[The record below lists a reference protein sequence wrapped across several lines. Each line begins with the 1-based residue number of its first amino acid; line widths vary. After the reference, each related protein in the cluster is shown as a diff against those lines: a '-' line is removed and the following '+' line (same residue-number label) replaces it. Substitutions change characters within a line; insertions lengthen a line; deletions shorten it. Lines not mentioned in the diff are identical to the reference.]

1 MRYLSLPAE
10 FLGDEE
16 KPALCL
22 PPEYA
27 AAYPVRAEHQY
38 KDLRMRRNSALSNG
52 TTGNSEG
59 APNGAGP
66 TSTAEDVARR
76 SAIAEEQAFLDVATA
91 RRDTLTEHLE
101 AELSSEAVDALERAR
116 QRMLRR
122 QYEELQR
129 AREGLVFGRL
139 DGLDG
144 TVRHIGRVGLRN
156 AGEDSE
162 PLLVDWRAPAAR
174 PFYTATAVDPQGQ
187 ARRRHIRT
195 SGSAVVG
202 VDDEPLDGTMTA
214 ELVGEGA
221 LLAALD
227 QRRTGRMSTAIS
239 TLQREQDDIIRAEA
253 TGPLIVQ
260 GGPGTG
266 KTVVALHR
274 VAYLLFAHPTMAD
287 QGVLVLGPSPRFL
300 QYIAQVL
307 PALGETAVVSA
318 TCDTLLPGIRVGRDE
333 SRTLAEIKGRALW
346 QPALENYVTSLLPRP
361 RELKLRWAGDF
372 YVIPA
377 ATVAQALASAVQG
390 RPYHRARKAFAEQL
404 HHILADAVAEQR
416 EALMNEME
424 EGFEDILARVDRD
437 MQHDHHPGSTSTGSD
452 IDGLLSEE
460 EIADLR
466 DQIAENATIARF
478 IETWWPTLDAE
489 TLLRDLLTNPALVA
503 RFAPQLSSEEITAV
517 SAEPPLWASSDIPLL
532 DALADLLGEDHVDT
546 PQPQG
551 GFVADHAR
559 RQRDWVYG
567 HVVVDEAQELSEMQ
581 WHMVLRRCPSRSITA
596 VGDIDQAEAAHRH
609 TSWAEAVQAV
619 LGDRWTAA
627 ELTICYRTP
636 REVMGLTEPVLT
648 KAGSRNTPPRAV
660 RSSGIAPWTLM
671 VTPAELAGAA
681 AQAVRQLQQ
690 RWHGGT
696 VGVIAPA
703 GRIAELLDVLD
714 DVPVLTATQSKGLE
728 WDATLLVDPHGI
740 AAEPRGWNGLYV
752 ALTRC
757 TQELGQLLLT
767 QQASHP

>member
-1 MRYLSLPAE
+1 
-10 FLGDEE
+10 
-16 KPALCL
+16 
-22 PPEYA
+22 
-27 AAYPVRAEHQY
+27 
-38 KDLRMRRNSALSNG
+38 MRRKSALHND
-52 TTGNSEG
+52 T
-59 APNGAGP
+59 AGVGDVTPDGHLP
-66 TSTAEDVARR
+66 TSTAEGVALR
-76 SAIAEEQAFLDVATA
+76 SAVAEEQAFLDLATA
-91 RRDTLTEHLE
+91 RRDRLADHLQ
-101 AELSSEAVDALERAR
+101 AELSSEALDTLEQAR
-116 QRMLRR
+116 QRMLR
-122 QYEELQR
+122 QQHEELLR

-144 TVRHIGRVGLRN
+144 TVRHVGRVGLRDD
-156 AGEDSE
+156 AEGSE

-195 SGSAVVG
+195 TGSTVVG

-227 QRRTGRMSTAIS
+227 KRRTGQMSTAIS
-239 TLQREQDDIIRAEA
+239 TLQREQDDIVRAEA

-274 VAYLLFAHPTMAD
+274 VAYLLFTHRKIAEQA
-287 QGVLVLGPSPRFL
+287 VLVLGPSPRFL

-318 TCDTLLPGIRVGRDE
+318 TCDTLLADIQVGRDE
-333 SRTLAEIKGRALW
+333 SRLLAEIKGRALW
-346 QPALENYVTSLLPRP
+346 QPALESYVASLRPRP
-361 RELKLRWAGDF
+361 RELKLRWEGEF

-377 ATVAQALASAVQG
+377 ETVAQALASAVPG
-390 RPYHRARKAFAEQL
+390 RPYHRARAAFAEQL
-404 HHILADAVAEQR
+404 HHLLADVVAEQR

-424 EGFEDILARVDRD
+424 EGFEDILARVDRS
-437 MQHDHHPGSTSTGSD
+437 MGHDHHSARTSTGSD

-460 EIADLR
+460 ETEQLR
-466 DQIAENATIARF
+466 RRIAENATIARF
-478 IETWWPTLDAE
+478 IEAWWPTLDAGA
-489 TLLRDLLTNPALVA
+489 LLGDLLTDRTLLA
-503 RFAPQLSSEEITAV
+503 RFAPQLSPEEVAAV
-517 SAEPPLWASSDIPLL
+517 AAEPAAWAASDIPLL
-532 DALADLLGEDHVDT
+532 DALADLLGEVDA
-546 PQPQG
+546 PRPPG
-551 GFVADHAR
+551 EFVADRAR
-559 RQRDWVYG
+559 RQRGWVYG

-609 TSWAEAVQAV
+609 ASWAEAVRAV

-636 REVMGLTEPVLT
+636 REVMDLTGPVL
-648 KAGSRNTPPRAV
+648 KAAGSHNAPPRAV
-660 RSSGIAPWTLM
+660 RSSGVVPWELSIA
-671 VTPAELAGAA
+671 PAELSGAA
-681 AQAVRQLQQ
+681 VDAVRQLRQ

-703 GRIAELLDVLD
+703 GRIAELLGVLD
-714 DVPVLTATQSKGLE
+714 DVPVLTANQSKGLE
-728 WDATLLVDPHGI
+728 WDATLLIDPQGI

-757 TQELGQLLLT
+757 TQELGQLILT
-767 QQASHP
+767 EQPPRP

>member
-1 MRYLSLPAE
+1 
-10 FLGDEE
+10 
-16 KPALCL
+16 
-22 PPEYA
+22 
-27 AAYPVRAEHQY
+27 
-38 KDLRMRRNSALSNG
+38 MRRNSAPDYG
-52 TTGNSEG
+52 TDGVSEATPSG
-59 APNGAGP
+59 EPP
-66 TSTAEDVARR
+66 TSTAAGIARR
-76 SAIAEEQAFLDVATA
+76 SAVAEEQKFLDLATA
-91 RRDTLTEHLE
+91 RRDRLIDHLR
-101 AELSSEAVDALERAR
+101 AELSSEALDSLEQAR
-116 QRMLRR
+116 QRMLRQ
-122 QYEELQR
+122 QYEELRQ
-129 AREGLVFGRL
+129 AAEGLVFGRL

-156 AGEDSE
+156 DGEGSE

-195 SGSAVVG
+195 AGSAVVG
-202 VDDEPLDGTMTA
+202 VDDEPLDGTITA

-227 QRRTGRMSTAIS
+227 QRRTGHMSTAVS

-274 VAYLLFAHPTMAD
+274 VAYLLFAHPKMAE
-287 QGVLVLGPSPRFL
+287 QALLVLGPSPRFL

-333 SRTLAEIKGRALW
+333 SRRLAEIKGRALW

-361 RELKLRWAGDF
+361 RELKLRWEGEF
-372 YVIPA
+372 YAITA

-390 RPYHRARKAFAEQL
+390 RPYHRARAAFAEQL
-404 HHILADAVAEQR
+404 HQILAEAVVEQR

-424 EGFEDILARVDRD
+424 EGFEDILARVDRS
-437 MQHDHHPGSTSTGSD
+437 MQHDHHLDRRSTGSD
-452 IDGLLSEE
+452 VDGLLSEE
-460 EIADLR
+460 EIEDLR
-466 DQIAENATIARF
+466 YRIAENATIARF
-478 IETWWPTLDAE
+478 IEAWWPSLDPE
-489 TLLRDLLTNPALVA
+489 TLLRDLLTDRTLLA
-503 RFAPQLSSEEITAV
+503 RFAPQLSPEEITAV
-517 SAEPPLWASSDIPLL
+517 SAEPARWASSDIPLL
-532 DALADLLGEDHVDT
+532 DALADLLGEVEA
-546 PQPQG
+546 PEPQG
-551 GFVADHAR
+551 EFVADHAR

-567 HVVVDEAQELSEMQ
+567 HVVIDEAQELSEMQ
-581 WHMVLRRCPSRSITA
+581 WHMVLRRCPSRSVTA

-609 TSWAEAVQAV
+609 TSWTQAVQAAF
-619 LGDRWTAA
+619 GNRWTAA

-636 REVMGLTEPVLT
+636 REVMELTEPVLE
-648 KAGSRNTPPRAV
+648 KAGSRNAPPRSV
-660 RSSGIAPWTLM
+660 RSSGIAPWALTI
-671 VTPAELAGAA
+671 TPAELAGAA
-681 AQAVRQLQQ
+681 ARAVRQLQQ

-703 GRIAELLDVLD
+703 DRIPELLAVLTDVS
-714 DVPVLTATQSKGLE
+714 VLTATQSKGLE
-728 WDATLLVDPHGI
+728 WDATLLIDPQGI
-740 AAEPRGWNGLYV
+740 ATEPRGWNGLYV

-757 TQELGQLLLT
+757 TQELGQLIL
-767 QQASHP
+767 QQ

>member
-1 MRYLSLPAE
+1 
-10 FLGDEE
+10 
-16 KPALCL
+16 
-22 PPEYA
+22 
-27 AAYPVRAEHQY
+27 
-38 KDLRMRRNSALSNG
+38 MRRKSALNNG
-52 TTGNSEG
+52 TAGVSEITPDG
-59 APNGAGP
+59 EPP
-66 TSTAEDVARR
+66 TSTAEGVARR
-76 SAIAEEQAFLDVATA
+76 SAVAEEQAFLDLATA
-91 RRDTLTEHLE
+91 RRDRLADHLQV
-101 AELSSEAVDALERAR
+101 ELSSEALDALERAR
-116 QRMLRR
+116 QRMLRQ
-122 QYEELQR
+122 QYEELRR

-144 TVRHIGRVGLRN
+144 TVRHVGRVGLRN
-156 AGEDSE
+156 DGEDSE

-195 SGSAVVG
+195 TGSTVAG
-202 VDDEPLDGTMTA
+202 VDDEPLDGTITA

-274 VAYLLFAHPTMAD
+274 VAYLLFAHRKMAD
-287 QGVLVLGPSPRFL
+287 QAVLVLGPSPRFL
-300 QYIAQVL
+300 QYIGQVL

-318 TCDTLLPGIRVGRDE
+318 TCDTLLTEVRVGRDE
-333 SRTLAEIKGRALW
+333 SRLLAEIKGRALW

-361 RELKLRWAGDF
+361 RELKLRWEGEF
-372 YVIPA
+372 YVITA

-390 RPYHRARKAFAEQL
+390 RPYHRARAAFAEQL
-404 HHILADAVAEQR
+404 HHLLAEVVVEQR
-416 EALMNEME
+416 EALMDEME
-424 EGFEDILARVDRD
+424 EGFEDILARVDRG
-437 MQHDHHPGSTSTGSD
+437 MRHDHHSGRTSTGSD
-452 IDGLLSEE
+452 IDGLFSEE
-460 EIADLR
+460 EIDQLR
-466 DQIAENATIARF
+466 LRIAENATIARF
-478 IETWWPTLDAE
+478 IEAWWPTLDAE
-489 TLLRDLLTNPALVA
+489 TLLGDLLTDRTLLA
-503 RFAPQLSSEEITAV
+503 RFAPQLSPEEITAV
-517 SAEPPLWASSDIPLL
+517 SAEPAPWASSDIALL
-532 DALADLLGEDHVDT
+532 DALADLLGEVDA

-551 GFVADHAR
+551 EFVADRAR
-559 RQRDWVYG
+559 RQRGWVYG
-567 HVVVDEAQELSEMQ
+567 HVVIDEAQELSEMQ

-609 TSWAEAVQAV
+609 TSWAQAVQAV
-619 LGDRWTAA
+619 FGDRWTAA

-636 REVMGLTEPVLT
+636 REVMDLTEPVLT
-648 KAGSRNTPPRAV
+648 KAGSHNTPPRAV
-660 RSSGIAPWTLM
+660 RSSGIAPWELTI
-671 VTPAELAGAA
+671 TSAELADAA
-681 AQAVRQLQQ
+681 AQAARRLQQ

-703 GRIAELLDVLD
+703 DRIAELLAVLS

-728 WDATLLVDPHGI
+728 WDATLLIDPQGI

-757 TQELGQLLLT
+757 TQELGQLILT
-767 QQASHP
+767 QQSRHPGTTSPDVGRVLGT

>member
-1 MRYLSLPAE
+1 M
-10 FLGDEE
+10 
-16 KPALCL
+16 
-22 PPEYA
+22 PPEYLRL
-27 AAYPVRAEHQY
+27 VGAEGKRQY
-38 KDLRMRRNSALSNG
+38 KDLRMRRNSALDNG
-52 TTGNSEG
+52 TAGVSEITPDG
-59 APNGAGP
+59 EPP
-66 TSTAEDVARR
+66 TSAAEGVARR
-76 SAIAEEQAFLDVATA
+76 SAVAEEQEFLDLATA
-91 RRDTLTEHLE
+91 RRDRLADHLQ
-101 AELSSEAVDALERAR
+101 AELSSDALDALERAR
-116 QRMLRR
+116 RRMLRQ
-122 QYEELQR
+122 QYEELRR

-156 AGEDSE
+156 DGEDSE

-195 SGSAVVG
+195 TGSAVVG
-202 VDDEPLDGTMTA
+202 VDDEPLDGTITA

-274 VAYLLFAHPTMAD
+274 VAYLLFAHPKMAD
-287 QGVLVLGPSPRFL
+287 QAVLVLGPSPRFL

-318 TCDTLLPGIRVGRDE
+318 TCDTLLAGIRVARDE
-333 SRTLAEIKGRALW
+333 SRLLAEIKGRALW

-361 RELKLRWAGDF
+361 RELKLRWEGEF
-372 YVIPA
+372 YVITA
-377 ATVAQALASAVQG
+377 ASVAQALASAVQG
-390 RPYHRARKAFAEQL
+390 RPYHRARTAFAEQL
-404 HHILADAVAEQR
+404 HHILAEAVVEQR

-424 EGFEDILARVDRD
+424 EGFEDILARVDRG
-437 MQHDHHPGSTSTGSD
+437 MHHDLPFGRRSTGSD

-460 EIADLR
+460 EIEHLR
-466 DQIAENATIARF
+466 YRIAENATIARF
-478 IETWWPTLDAE
+478 IEAWWPTLDAE
-489 TLLRDLLTNPALVA
+489 PLLCDLLTDRTMLA
-503 RFAPQLSSEEITAV
+503 RFAPQLSTEEITAV
-517 SAEPPLWASSDIPLL
+517 SAEPALWASSDIPLL
-532 DALADLLGEDHVDT
+532 DALADLLGEVEA

-551 GFVADHAR
+551 EFVADHAR
-559 RQRDWVYG
+559 RQRGWVYG
-567 HVVVDEAQELSEMQ
+567 HVVIDEAQELSAMQ
-581 WHMVLRRCPSRSITA
+581 WQMVLRRCPSRSITA

-609 TSWAEAVQAV
+609 TTWAQAVQAV
-619 LGDRWTAA
+619 FRDRWTAA

-636 REVMGLTEPVLT
+636 REVMDLTEPVL
-648 KAGSRNTPPRAV
+648 KRAGSHNTPPRAV
-660 RSSGIAPWTLM
+660 RSSGIAPWVLT

-703 GRIAELLDVLD
+703 DRIAELLAVLSDVS
-714 DVPVLTATQSKGLE
+714 VLTAPQSKGLE
-728 WDATLLVDPHGI
+728 WDATLLIDPQGI

-757 TQELGQLLLT
+757 TQELGQLVLT
-767 QQASHP
+767 

>member
-1 MRYLSLPAE
+1 
-10 FLGDEE
+10 
-16 KPALCL
+16 KPTLCL
-22 PPEYA
+22 PPEYLRLI
-27 AAYPVRAEHQY
+27 RAEGMHQY
-38 KDLRMRRNSALSNG
+38 KDLRMRRNSALNNG
-52 TTGNSEG
+52 TAGVGEVT
-59 APNGAGP
+59 PNGEPEG
-66 TSTAEDVARR
+66 VARR
-76 SAIAEEQAFLDVATA
+76 SAVVEEQEFLDAATA
-91 RRDTLTEHLE
+91 RRDRLVDHLQ
-101 AELSSEAVDALERAR
+101 AELSSDALDALERAR

-122 QYEELQR
+122 QYEELRR

-144 TVRHIGRVGLRN
+144 TVRHIGRVGLRSDD
-156 AGEDSE
+156 EDSE

-195 SGSAVVG
+195 TGSTVVG

-227 QRRTGRMSTAIS
+227 ERRTGRMSTAIS
-239 TLQREQDDIIRAEA
+239 TLQREQDEIIRAEA

-274 VAYLLFAHPTMAD
+274 VAYLLFAHPKMAD
-287 QGVLVLGPSPRFL
+287 QAVLVLGPSPRFL

-318 TCDTLLPGIRVGRDE
+318 TCDTLLPGITVGRDE
-333 SRTLAEIKGRALW
+333 SRVLAEIKGRALW
-346 QPALENYVTSLLPRP
+346 QPALESYVTSLLPRP
-361 RELKLRWAGDF
+361 RELKLRWEGEF
-372 YVIPA
+372 YVIT
-377 ATVAQALASAVQG
+377 ATAVAQALASAVQG
-390 RPYHRARKAFAEQL
+390 RPYHRARAAFAEQL
-404 HHILADAVAEQR
+404 HHLLAEAVAEQR
-416 EALMNEME
+416 EALMDEME

-437 MQHDHHPGSTSTGSD
+437 MRHDHPVGRTSTGSD
-452 IDGLLSEE
+452 VDGLLSEE
-460 EIADLR
+460 EVEDLR
-466 DQIAENATIARF
+466 HRIAENATIARF
-478 IETWWPTLDAE
+478 IEAWWPTLDAE
-489 TLLRDLLTNPALVA
+489 TLLSDLLTDRTLLA
-503 RFAPQLSSEEITAV
+503 RFAPQLSTEEITAV
-517 SAEPPLWASSDIPLL
+517 SAEPAPWASSDIPLL
-532 DALADLLGEDHVDT
+532 DALADLLGEVGA

-551 GFVADHAR
+551 EFVADHAR

-567 HVVVDEAQELSEMQ
+567 HVVIDEAQELSEMQ
-581 WHMVLRRCPSRSITA
+581 WQMVLRRCPSRSITA

-609 TSWAEAVQAV
+609 TSWAQAVQAV
-619 LGDRWTAA
+619 FGDRWTFA

-636 REVMGLTEPVLT
+636 REVMDLTAPVLS
-648 KAGSRNTPPRAV
+648 KAGSRNAPPRAV
-660 RSSGIAPWTLM
+660 RSSGIGPWELTL
-671 VTPAELAGAA
+671 TPAELAGAA
-681 AQAVRQLQQ
+681 ARAVRQLQQ
-690 RWHGGT
+690 RWRGGT

-703 GRIAELLDVLD
+703 DRIAELRAVLG

-728 WDATLLVDPHGI
+728 WDATLLVDPQGI

-757 TQELGQLLLT
+757 TQELGQLVLT
-767 QQASHP
+767 